1 MAGISKRERVD
12 RVLAANARIQANLGV
27 DSTLEERV
35 EARRKWVDM
44 LAKIYEIDPARAMS
58 LKGDD
63 EFDAQSIVGK
73 MVKAVSK
80 SGNEDERLELI
91 DRISSVFSRS
101 HELFPLEFVLESF
114 QQIGIQLDVKW
125 NVDGWVVCD
134 FATMEDDTRPTVREA
149 LTHYLNS

>member
-1 MAGISKRERVD
+1 MAGITKRERVD
-12 RVLAANARIQANLGV
+12 RILAENSKIQASLGI
-27 DSTLEERV
+27 DSTPEERV
-35 EARRKWVDM
+35 EARRKWVEM

-73 MVKAVSK
+73 MVKAVAQS
-80 SGNEDERLELI
+80 EDQDEVLELR
-91 DRISSVFSRS
+91 DRISSVFSKS

-114 QQIGIQLDVKW
+114 QQIGIQLDVQW
-125 NVDGWVVCD
+125 NIDGWVVCD